1 MENKVEKKVEK
12 GGGKERIGEK
22 MWEIER
28 YGEKERGKME
38 GNGEKRWEMWIESKA
53 EWIRK
58 NKREKKQQKRR

>member
-38 GNGEKRWEMWIESKA
+38 GNGEKR
-53 EWIRK
+53 
-58 NKREKKQQKRR
+58 